1 VGSTQLKR
9 SSRLIILVGVLLAV
23 AAFGGILWYG
33 SQGGTTPGSASA
45 TVATTTKIVQAAAD
59 ISLGTTI
66 TANQVVVKEV
76 PVASAPVDA
85 FSDPSQVVGR
95 IARQQITAGD
105 TITTAD
111 FASGNTAQG
120 DQIVKALK
128 PGFRAIAV
136 QVDQNSGVGTLI
148 QPGDRVDLVM
158 GIKIQTYVAP
168 TGVGA
173 AASQLPQPVP
183 GGPQL
188 SVKDIIQNLEVLGT
202 LTPPVTTTTTGQ
214 QQTQPQPSA
223 GAAVGLTGQQMIV
236 ILAVTAQQAEVIK
249 YAQVNAADNAD
260 TPISLILRAPADAS
274 APPDKTSGIVLK
286 TLLDQYGVLPPV
298 LLEGTL
304 PTR

>member
-1 VGSTQLKR
+1 MKR

-33 SQGGTTPGSASA
+33 SQGGATPGSASA
-45 TVATTTKIVQAAAD
+45 TVATTTKIVQAATA
-59 ISLGTTI
+59 IPLGTTI

-76 PVASAPVDA
+76 PVTSAPVDA
-85 FSDPSQVVGR
+85 FNDPTQVVGR
-95 IARQQITAGD
+95 IARQQINAGD

-214 QQTQPQPSA
+214 QQNQPAPSA
-223 GAAVGLTGQQMIV
+223 GAPVGLTGQQMIV

>member
-1 VGSTQLKR
+1 MKR
-9 SSRLIILVGVLLAV
+9 SSRLIILVGALLAV

-33 SQGGTTPGSASA
+33 SQGGTTPGGASA
-45 TVATTTKIVQAAAD
+45 TVATTTRIVQAATS
-59 ISLGTTI
+59 ISLGATI
-66 TANQVVVKEV
+66 TTSQVVVKEV
-76 PVASAPVDA
+76 PVTSAPVDA

-95 IARQQITAGD
+95 IARQQINAGD

-158 GIKIQTYVAP
+158 GIKIQMYVAP

-214 QQTQPQPSA
+214 QQTQPAPSA
-223 GAAVGLTGQQMIV
+223 GAPVGLTGQQMIV

-260 TPISLILRAPADAS
+260 TQISLILRAPADAS

>member
-1 VGSTQLKR
+1 MKR
-9 SSRLIILVGVLLAV
+9 SSRLIILVGALLAV
-23 AAFGGILWYG
+23 IAFGGIIWWG
-33 SQGGTTPGSASA
+33 SQGGSTPGTATA
-45 TVATTTKIVQAAAD
+45 TVATTTKVVQAVST
-59 ISLGTTI
+59 ISLGSTI
-66 TANQVVVKEV
+66 TASQVTVKEV
-76 PVASAPVDA
+76 PVTVAPVDA

-95 IARQQITAGD
+95 IARAQIEAGSTLTA
-105 TITTAD
+105 AD
-111 FASGNTAQG
+111 FATGNTAQG
-120 DQIVKALK
+120 DQIVQALK
-128 PGFRAIAV
+128 PGYRAIAV

-148 QPGDRVDLVM
+148 QPGDRVDMLL
-158 GIKIQTYVAP
+158 GIKIQTYVPPPGGGPAS
-168 TGVGA
+168 
-173 AASQLPQPVP
+173 SQLPQPVP

-188 SVKDIIQNLEVLGT
+188 SVKDILQNLEVLGT

-214 QQTQPQPSA
+214 QQTQPQASP

-286 TLLDQYGVLPPV
+286 TLIDQYGVLPPV

-304 PTR
+304 TTK

>member
-1 VGSTQLKR
+1 MKR
-9 SSRLIILVGVLLAV
+9 SSRLIILVGALLAV

-45 TVATTTKIVQAAAD
+45 TVATTTKIVQAATA

-76 PVASAPVDA
+76 PVTSAPVDA

-95 IARQQITAGD
+95 IARQQINAGD

-214 QQTQPQPSA
+214 QQTQPAPSA
-223 GAAVGLTGQQMIV
+223 GAPVGLTGQQMIV

>member
-1 VGSTQLKR
+1 MKR
-9 SSRLIILVGVLLAV
+9 SSRLIILVGALLAV

-33 SQGGTTPGSASA
+33 SQGGTTPGGASA
-45 TVATTTKIVQAAAD
+45 TVATTTRIVQAATS
-59 ISLGTTI
+59 IPLGATI
-66 TANQVVVKEV
+66 TTSQVVVKEV
-76 PVASAPVDA
+76 PVTSAPVDA

-95 IARQQITAGD
+95 IARQQINAGD

-214 QQTQPQPSA
+214 QQTQPAPSA
-223 GAAVGLTGQQMIV
+223 GAPVGLTGQQMIV

>member
-1 VGSTQLKR
+1 MKR
-9 SSRLIILVGVLLAV
+9 SSRLIILVGALLAV

-45 TVATTTKIVQAAAD
+45 TGATTTKIVQAATA

-76 PVASAPVDA
+76 PVTSAPVDA

-95 IARQQITAGD
+95 IARQQINAGD

-202 LTPPVTTTTTGQ
+202 LTPPVTTTSNGQ
-214 QQTQPQPSA
+214 QQAQPAPSA
-223 GAAVGLTGQQMIV
+223 GAPVGLTGQQMIV

-260 TPISLILRAPADAS
+260 TPISVILRGPADAS

>member
-1 VGSTQLKR
+1 MKR
-9 SSRLIILVGVLLAV
+9 SSRLIILVGALLAV

-33 SQGGTTPGSASA
+33 TQGGTPQGGASA
-45 TVATTTKIVQAAAD
+45 TVATTTRIVQAATD

-66 TANQVVVKEV
+66 TAGQVVVKEV
-76 PVASAPVDA
+76 PVTSAPVDA

-95 IARQQITAGD
+95 IARQQITAGS
-105 TITTAD
+105 TLTTAD

-148 QPGDRVDLVM
+148 QPGDRVDMVI
-158 GIKIQTYVAP
+158 GIKIQVYVAP
-168 TGVGA
+168 TGVGP

-214 QQTQPQPSA
+214 QAQQPAPSA

>member
-1 VGSTQLKR
+1 MGSTQLKR
-9 SSRLIILVGVLLAV
+9 SSRLIILVGALLAV

-33 SQGGTTPGSASA
+33 TQGGTPQGGASA
-45 TVATTTKIVQAAAD
+45 TVATTTRIVQAATD

-66 TANQVVVKEV
+66 TAGQVVVKEV
-76 PVASAPVDA
+76 PVTSAPVDA

-95 IARQQITAGD
+95 IARQQITAGS
-105 TITTAD
+105 TLTTAD

-148 QPGDRVDLVM
+148 QPGDRVDMVI
-158 GIKIQTYVAP
+158 GIKIQVYVAP
-168 TGVGA
+168 TGVGP

-214 QQTQPQPSA
+214 QAQQPAPSA

>member
-1 VGSTQLKR
+1 MKR
-9 SSRLIILVGVLLAV
+9 SSRLIILVGALLAV

-33 SQGGTTPGSASA
+33 TQGGTTPGGASA

-66 TANQVVVKEV
+66 TAAQVVVKEV
-76 PVASAPVDA
+76 PVTSAPVDA

-95 IARQQITAGD
+95 IARQQITAGS
-105 TITTAD
+105 TFTTAD

-128 PGFRAIAV
+128 PGFRAISV

-148 QPGDRVDLVM
+148 QPGDRVDMVI
-158 GIKIQTYVAP
+158 GIKIQVYVAP

-214 QQTQPQPSA
+214 QAQQPAPSA

>member
-1 VGSTQLKR
+1 MGSTQLKR

-33 SQGGTTPGSASA
+33 SQGGTTQGSASA
-45 TVATTTKIVQAAAD
+45 TVATTTKIVQAATA
-59 ISLGTTI
+59 IPLGTTI
-66 TANQVVVKEV
+66 SADQVVVKEV
-76 PVASAPVDA
+76 PVTSAPVDA
-85 FSDPSQVVGR
+85 FSDPTQVVGR
-95 IARQQITAGD
+95 IARQQINAGD

-214 QQTQPQPSA
+214 QQTQPAPSA
-223 GAAVGLTGQQMIV
+223 GAPVGLTGQQMIV